1 MILACEQLITTL
13 SQEFVVDLR
22 NGLYSPIIAPCLY
35 VHNAPSGTFYLD
47 LKQNGDLLKRKTF
60 DIQDMKDQLGTT
72 DNNMHLYFRIHFD
85 DAILKSASYELVLGS
100 DDYVFSSTSF
110 LGWCKDWDND
120 FEGNAPVDWSNRSL
134 CFRIFNKENR
144 EL

>member
-1 MILACEQLITTL
+1 MLACEQLITTL
-13 SQEFVVDLR
+13 TQEFTVTLS
-22 NGLYSPIIAPCLY
+22 NALYSPIIAPWLY
-35 VHNAPSGTFYLD
+35 VHNAPVGTFYLD
-47 LKQNGDLLKRKTF
+47 LKQSGNLVKRMTF
-60 DIQDMKDQLGTT
+60 DLQDMKDQLGTT
-72 DNNMHLYFRIHFD
+72 DNNMHLYFRISFD
-85 DAILKSASYELVLGS
+85 GVSLKNNTYQLVLGS

-120 FEGNAPVDWSNRSL
+120 FEGNAPLDWSNRSL